1 MAKYLSTIN
10 AKKFR
15 EKYLF
20 CISNLWFMNLSK
32 TIPFIVVIIMLS
44 SCRKGMD
51 TNEGNTVD
59 LKIRRFEQDLFSIDI
74 YNISDSLTSLQSK
87 YPDFLPL
94 FNNLIIEIGSMD
106 QPDYAER
113 LLSFVTDFTIY
124 QVSKRVNEV
133 FEDFSEYKKE
143 LSKAFGRYNYFFPD
157 KAVPEIITCIT
168 GFNQSIVTADS
179 MLVIGLD
186 KYLGSEDEFYKLMY
200 PPVPEYLRY
209 VMHPQ
214 KIPSDALYAWLTTE
228 FEYNNTKDNLLS
240 NMIFQGRAYYVT
252 KQLMPEIQDTL
263 LWGFTPK
270 QIDFCSSNEKEM
282 WKFIVE
288 QKRLFITDK
297 LVISQY
303 VSEGPF
309 TKDFSQESPGRTG
322 IWLGYQIV
330 ASYMKNN
337 KEVSISDL
345 MHETEYIQILNLS
358 KYNP

>member
-1 MAKYLSTIN
+1 
-10 AKKFR
+10 
-15 EKYLF
+15 
-20 CISNLWFMNLSK
+20 MNLSK
-32 TIPFIVVIIMLS
+32 TIPFIIVIIMFS
-44 SCRKGMD
+44 SCRKSIY
-51 TNEGNTVD
+51 TNEENTVD
-59 LKIRRFEQDLFSIDI
+59 LQIKRFEEDLFSLDI
-74 YNISDSLTSLQSK
+74 YNISDSLASLRAK

-124 QVSKRVNEV
+124 QVNKRVKEV
-133 FEDFSEYKKE
+133 FEDFSEYEKE
-143 LSKAFGRYNYFFPD
+143 LSRAFGRYHYFFPD
-157 KAVPEIITCIT
+157 KTVPEIITCIT
-168 GFNQSIVTADS
+168 GFNQSIVTTDS
-179 MLVIGLD
+179 LLVIGLD
-186 KYLGSEDEFYKLMY
+186 KYLGSKDEFYKLMY
-200 PPVPEYLRY
+200 PPIPEYLRY

-228 FEYNNTKDNLLS
+228 FEYNNAKDNLLS
-240 NMIFQGRAYYVT
+240 NIVFQGRAYYVT

-282 WKFIVE
+282 WNFVIE
-288 QKRLFITDK
+288 QKRLFSTDK

-309 TKDFSQESPGRTG
+309 TKDFSQESPGRAG

-330 ASYMKNN
+330 DSYMKNN
-337 KEVSISDL
+337 KEVSLADL
-345 MHETEYIQILNLS
+345 MCETEYIQILNLS